1 MLNENLEGRIKK
13 ILSMRRNLEA
23 QLLFYQVD
31 ADYKQIDYKQNSEI
45 TKLNCLLKGIDS
57 LFLLVSEEE
66 RMILRLH
73 LVEGMKWESV
83 IAEYE
88 KRWPYDRG
96 ADKRTYIY
104 RQQTALKKI
113 SSYINRYAKKID
125 FSWMRDTI
133 FDEE

>member
-1 MLNENLEGRIKK
+1 MNENLEGRIKK

-31 ADYKQIDYKQNSEI
+31 ADYKQIDYMQNSEI

-57 LFLLVSEEE
+57 LLLLVSEEE

-113 SSYINRYAKKID
+113 SSYIIRYARKID
-125 FSWMRDTI
+125 FFWMTDPI

>member
-1 MLNENLEGRIKK
+1 MNENLEGRIKK

-57 LFLLVSEEE
+57 LLLLVSEEE

-113 SSYINRYAKKID
+113 SSNINRYAKKID

>member
-1 MLNENLEGRIKK
+1 MNENLESRIKK

-45 TKLNCLLKGIDS
+45 AKLNCLLKGIDS

-113 SSYINRYAKKID
+113 SSYINQYARKID
-125 FSWMRDTI
+125 FSWMTDPD

>member
-88 KRWPYDRG
+88 KRWPYDKG

-113 SSYINRYAKKID
+113 ASYIKQYAMKID
-125 FSWMRDTI
+125 FSWMADPA

>member
-1 MLNENLEGRIKK
+1 MNENLEGRIKK

-31 ADYKQIDYKQNSEI
+31 ADYKQIDYMQNSEI

-57 LFLLVSEEE
+57 LLLLVSEEE

-96 ADKRTYIY
+96 TDKRTYIY
-104 RQQTALKKI
+104 RQQAALKKI
-113 SSYINRYAKKID
+113 FWKNTNTYAPKLWWKALK
-125 FSWMRDTI
+125 
-133 FDEE
+133 EA

>member
-1 MLNENLEGRIKK
+1 MNENLEGRIKK

-88 KRWPYDRG
+88 KRWPYDKG

-113 SSYINRYAKKID
+113 ASYIKQYAMKID
-125 FSWMRDTI
+125 FSWMADPA

>member
-1 MLNENLEGRIKK
+1 MNENIEGRIKK

-57 LFLLVSEEE
+57 LLLLVSEEE

>member
-1 MLNENLEGRIKK
+1 MNENIEGRIKK

-31 ADYKQIDYKQNSEI
+31 ADYKQINYKLNSEI

-113 SSYINRYAKKID
+113 SSYINQYAMKID
-125 FSWMRDTI
+125 FSWMADPT

>member
-1 MLNENLEGRIKK
+1 MNGNLEGRIKK

-23 QLLFYQVD
+23 QLLFYQID
-31 ADYKQIDYKQNSEI
+31 ADYKQKDYKQNSEI
-45 TKLNCLLKGIDS
+45 TKLNCLLKGIEG

-96 ADKRTYIY
+96 TDKRTYIY
-104 RQQTALKKI
+104 RQQAALKKI
-113 SSYINRYAKKID
+113 SSYIEQFAKKID
-125 FSWMRDTI
+125 FSWMDDPS
-133 FDEE
+133 FEQE

>member
-1 MLNENLEGRIKK
+1 MNENLEGRIRK
-13 ILSMRRNLEA
+13 ILSMHRNLEA

-45 TKLNCLLKGIDS
+45 AKLSCLLKGTDS

-113 SSYINRYAKKID
+113 SSYINQYARKID
-125 FSWMRDTI
+125 FSWMTDPT

>member
-1 MLNENLEGRIKK
+1 MNENLEGRIKK

-31 ADYKQIDYKQNSEI
+31 ADYKQIDYMQNSEV

-57 LFLLVSEEE
+57 LLLLVSKEE

-113 SSYINRYAKKID
+113 SSYIEQFSKKID
-125 FSWMRDTI
+125 FSWMEDPHLI
-133 FDEE
+133 